1 MGRGGHGGHGGFHGG
16 HGGHGGGLVGF
27 VAGAVIRGAVA
38 GAVIASTRR
47 RPAYVHHRYGSRVVV
62 VSGAGTRSRVIEIVC
77 PAGLAAGQVIEL
89 AVEGET
95 VYVTVPQG
103 VAPGQAFQ
111 VSVELAGAPAAP
123 PPVAVVARP
132 PAPPPATVAAIV
144 SDNHGTWTREKYMGG
159 VAHAERAWR
168 RLGSMYASVLFVQNV
183 ATGVWHVEKSWGFG
197 GAVAAI
203 EKRFHEE
210 FVHELFPPQPQ
221 LAAAVPVAAV
231 AAAEPPPPPA
241 PSAPAM
247 ETSSA
252 NPF

>member
-16 HGGHGGGLVGF
+16 HGGHGGLVGF

-47 RPAYVHHRYGSRVVV
+47 RPAYVHHRYSSRVVV
-62 VSGAGTRSRVIEIVC
+62 VSGAGTRSRVIEVVC
-77 PAGLAAGQVIEL
+77 PAGLAPGQVIEL
-89 AVEGET
+89 AVDGET
-95 VYVTVPQG
+95 VYATVPDG

-111 VSVELAGAPAAP
+111 VRVELAGAPAAP
-123 PPVAVVARP
+123 PPVAVVAPP

-144 SDNHGTWTREKYMGG
+144 SDNHGTWTREKFAGG

-168 RLGSMYASVLFVQNV
+168 RLGSHYASVLFAQNV
-183 ATGVWHVEKSWGFG
+183 ATGAWRVEKSWGFG

-210 FVHELFPPQPQ
+210 FVHELFPPVATAQP
-221 LAAAVPVAAV
+221 LPTAPPAAV
-231 AAAEPPPPPA
+231 AAEAVPLAPPEPP
-241 PSAPAM
+241 M